1 MRLSPL
7 QKYILVEIYTSR
19 VQLFPRTVI
28 TKYYI
33 SQAHPPKIG
42 DMQNIVTKSL
52 ERLIDKELL
61 IGYGHRTP
69 HKWFISEVKLTP
81 LGRRTAKLLQGEQQT
96 LPLRLMKK
104 KPNH

>member
-7 QKYILVEIYTSR
+7 QKYILLEVYTSR
-19 VQLFPRTVI
+19 VQLFPRSVI
-28 TKYYI
+28 TKYYF
-33 SQAHPPKIG
+33 SQTRPPKLG

-61 IGYGHRTP
+61 TGYGHRTP

-81 LGRRTAKLLQGEQQT
+81 LGRRTAKRLQGEQQT
-96 LPLRLMKK
+96 LPLRLAKRK
-104 KPNH
+104 VNN